1 MVVERMIGEIK
12 VNDNGDDDWR
22 NGGEWWWLLFLCVR
36 MVGDKEEGYHVC
48 KPFICHDGNAIW

>member
-22 NGGEWWWLLFLCVR
+22 NGGEW
-36 MVGDKEEGYHVC
+36 
-48 KPFICHDGNAIW
+48 